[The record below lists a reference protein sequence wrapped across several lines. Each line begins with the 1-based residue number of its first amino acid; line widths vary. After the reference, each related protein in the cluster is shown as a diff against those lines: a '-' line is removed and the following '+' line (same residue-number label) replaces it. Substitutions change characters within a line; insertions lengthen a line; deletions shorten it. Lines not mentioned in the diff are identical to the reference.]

1 MRLAGSGGGGGSG
14 GFVPPSTSGTE
25 EITFQLTDAQ
35 FSVIALVAPG
45 SPSVVIDRI
54 AYTPYGEPT
63 RRLRSD
69 VDGNGVV
76 DSRDYEDVIQQ
87 LIGTPITSPTY
98 RVEADL
104 DRNGTITL
112 ADYDICIADDGKK
125 IVGGGGVGETDLFS
139 PGVRNSVGYCG
150 YIHNEDT
157 GLYTVRFRT
166 YSPTL
171 GRWLTRD
178 PLGYVDG
185 MGLYEYAKS
194 TPANLMDPLGLHVGL
209 SVYIW
214 KSLSDNVP
222 TEDNSPVCR
231 TQRGPVVDFES
242 KNIDNPPPGTIKI
255 PRIQDKRERLRKAIE
270 EIRAIR
276 KRLGSCK
283 CFTIGG
289 HGDDGNFQ
297 LSGSEPNQFVLE
309 SDLLDELIAYRNG
322 TLHPRHRKNGGSN
335 TLKDVEVLDVFFKE
349 IELLV
354 EEGGIVEFA
363 GCNAGGDV
371 AGREL
376 GERLSLVLPD
386 RVVVLYLQKTL
397 FVDGDIQAFS
407 GNIIWRLSQHYGQIE
422 LIPTA
427 RKFCKGKEV
436 SPKNPDYDKP
446 SRDGKLKPA
455 SGR

>member
-1 MRLAGSGGGGGSG
+1 
-14 GFVPPSTSGTE
+14 
-25 EITFQLTDAQ
+25 
-35 FSVIALVAPG
+35 
-45 SPSVVIDRI
+45 VVIDRI

-104 DRNGTITL
+104 DRNGAITL
-112 ADYDICIADDGKK
+112 ADYDICIADDGRK
-125 IVGGGGVGETDLFS
+125 ILGGGGVGETDLFS

-185 MGLYEYAKS
+185 MGLYEYAAS
-194 TPANLMDPLGLHVGL
+194 RSVSFTDPLGLEIFDPLDPARRHRPA
-209 SVYIW
+209 
-214 KSLSDNVP
+214 DDAP

-270 EIRAIR
+270 VIRAIR
-276 KRLGSCK
+276 NRLGSCK

-297 LSGSEPNQFVLE
+297 LSGSENNQFVLE
-309 SDLLDELIAYRNG
+309 SNLIDQLIAYRNG
-322 TLHPRHRKNGGSN
+322 TLDPRHRNNGGSD
-335 TLKDVEVLDVFFKE
+335 TLKDVQVLDIFFKE

-371 AGREL
+371 KGREL
-376 GERLSLVLPD
+376 GKRLSLVLPN
-386 RVVVLYLQKTL
+386 RIVVLYLHKTL

-407 GNIIWRLSQHYGQIE
+407 GNLIWRLSQHYGQIE

-446 SRDGKLKPA
+446 SKDGKLKPA
-455 SGR
+455 SGN